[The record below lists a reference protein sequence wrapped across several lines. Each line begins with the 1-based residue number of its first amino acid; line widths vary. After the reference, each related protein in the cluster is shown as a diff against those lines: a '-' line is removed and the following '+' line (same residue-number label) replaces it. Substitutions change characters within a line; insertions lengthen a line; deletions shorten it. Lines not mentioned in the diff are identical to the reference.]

1 MSIIDDAN
9 ELLNDEDVKNAA
21 FDLLSDST
29 EALSG
34 SLFAVAKILFAAIH
48 SPFALRDKI
57 FWMKFKKFLDGVFT
71 TEEQKAKFA
80 AKLASEGNKND
91 NTMRLLSCIEKSDAE
106 KKIDYLINASRSLSA
121 DFITLEDYFRI
132 CYVITQSVAEDLQF
146 VADQIAEDKFEYSLS
161 IQGLLAVGLMMQSTY
176 SFDEDGVQKYRFTPL
191 ARMVDCYSLSY
202 GNVNH
207 YPNPK
212 DFKLPPAPALVSRT
226 AQEVKVL
233 QEKVS
238 KQPEQKLFSIDEL
251 QTPTKNGAI
260 NWGYG

>member
-1 MSIIDDAN
+1 
-9 ELLNDEDVKNAA
+9 
-21 FDLLSDST
+21 
-29 EALSG
+29 
-34 SLFAVAKILFAAIH
+34 
-48 SPFALRDKI
+48 
-57 FWMKFKKFLDGVFT
+57 
-71 TEEQKAKFA
+71 
-80 AKLASEGNKND
+80 
-91 NTMRLLSCIEKSDAE
+91 MRLLSCIEKSDAE

-121 DFITLEDYFRI
+121 DFITLEEYFRI
-132 CYVITQSVAEDLQF
+132 CHVITQSVAEDLQF

-202 GNVNH
+202 GNVNR

-238 KQPEQKLFSIDEL
+238 KQPEQKLFSIAEL

>member
-9 ELLNDEDVKNAA
+9 ELLNDDDVKNAA

-121 DFITLEDYFRI
+121 DFITLEEYFRV
-132 CYVITQSVAEDLQF
+132 CHVITQSVTEDLRYL
-146 VADQIAEDKFEYSLS
+146 AEHILENDLDYS
-161 IQGLLAVGLMMQSTY
+161 IPVQGLVSEGLMIQTQLNANTGEHKY
-176 SFDEDGVQKYRFTPL
+176 SFTPL
-191 ARMVDCYSLSY
+191 AELVDRFAVSY
-202 GNVNH
+202 DNAER
-207 YPNPK
+207 YPNPLARSSP
-212 DFKLPPAPALVSRT
+212 D
-226 AQEVKVL
+226 
-233 QEKVS
+233 
-238 KQPEQKLFSIDEL
+238 
-251 QTPTKNGAI
+251 TPNIRINGVVATF
-260 NWGYG
+260 G